1 MSDLTDGRIA
11 EIQAR
16 LAEHDAARTALSELY
31 QTGPYEPGFNEAVT
45 REVIAEQVVENHAVE
60 DIRDLLSALAASE
73 ARCRDLEQDMEA
85 LRGMA
90 DAERGEWRRDL
101 LEAEARCR
109 ALQAQIEQQEAQ
121 K

>member
-1 MSDLTDGRIA
+1 MSDQAQRIA
-11 EIQAR
+11 EIQQR
-16 LAEHDAARTALSELY
+16 YSTGRYIWNDHSGLAHDGDY
-31 QTGPYEPGFNEAVT
+31 DVNW
-45 REVIAEQVVENHAVE
+45 
-60 DIRDLLSALAASE
+60 LLDALAASE
-73 ARCRDLEQDMEA
+73 ARCRALEQDMEA

>member
-1 MSDLTDGRIA
+1 MSDLTGLA
-11 EIQAR
+11 EAAQRFVER
-16 LAEHDAARTALSELY
+16 LAASQQQLPADAAKILYDNLWELY
-31 QTGPYEPGFNEAVT
+31 GEA
-45 REVIAEQVVENHAVE
+45 A
-60 DIRDLLSALAASE
+60 DALAASE
-73 ARCRDLEQDMEA
+73 ARCRALEQDMEA

>member
-1 MSDLTDGRIA
+1 MSDQTDGRIA

-45 REVIAEQVVENHAVE
+45 REVIAEQAVENHAAE

-73 ARCRDLEQDMEA
+73 ARCR
-85 LRGMA
+85 
-90 DAERGEWRRDL
+90 
-101 LEAEARCR
+101 